1 MTPKIYEFSTF
12 QEFFERVPADR
23 MADCLAEMGINF
35 SMAKNMMGIINPIA
49 KSLGGS
55 EYTTLFK
62 KPFTW
67 TDDKKGE
74 IKAQI
79 QFGADDDDKKTITIL
94 AVKKAKEENHERK

>member
-1 MTPKIYEFSTF
+1 MSEVYEFSTF

-23 MADCLAEMGINF
+23 MADCLAEMAINL

-55 EYTTLFK
+55 EYGTLFRR
-62 KPFTW
+62 PFIW

-74 IKAQI
+74 IKAYI
-79 QFGADDDDKKTITIL
+79 QFGADDDDKKKTITVSAL
-94 AVKKAKEENHERK
+94 RKTKGGL